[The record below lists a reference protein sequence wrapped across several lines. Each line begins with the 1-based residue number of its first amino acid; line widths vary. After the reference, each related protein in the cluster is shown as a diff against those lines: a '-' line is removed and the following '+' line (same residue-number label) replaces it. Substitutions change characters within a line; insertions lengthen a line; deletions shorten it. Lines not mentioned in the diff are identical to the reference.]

1 MKPSVS
7 LIIPCRN
14 ENNYIDTVIDN
25 LIAQDYPSDKV
36 EIIIAEGRSTDGT
49 VERIQAKAAQ
59 HSNIF
64 LIDNEEK
71 VVPYGLNK
79 AIKAAKGEYIVRI
92 DAHCEYPT
100 NYVSR
105 LIEVHQE
112 LGAENTGGVWITRPG
127 SESNIGKT
135 IALATS
141 HPFGIGNSH
150 YRLGT
155 DGITEVDTVP
165 YGCFKKDLFDRI
177 GFFDTDLTRNQ
188 DDEFNARIIK
198 NKGKIYLIPDLE
210 IIYYA
215 RPTLQK
221 MSKMFF
227 QYGIFKPLANK
238 KVGHISTVRQLV
250 PFAFVMYLLVGLPI
264 SFIGPLF
271 CYLYVSGIAFYF
283 LINLFISISIALKH
297 QKGSLLLLLPITF
310 TAIHLSYGWGYLRG
324 IIKYLIL
331 NKQTKKQLDTS
342 R

>member
-1 MKPSVS
+1 MKPTVS

-14 ENNYIDTVIDN
+14 EYNYIETVIDN
-25 LIAQDYPSDKV
+25 LIGQDYPSDKI
-36 EIIIAEGRSTDGT
+36 EIIIAEGRSDDGT
-49 VERIQAKAAQ
+49 VERIKAKAAIYP
-59 HSNIF
+59 NI
-64 LIDNEEK
+64 LIIDNEEK

-79 AIKAAKGEYIVRI
+79 AIQAAKGEYIVRI
-92 DAHCEYPT
+92 DAHCEYPS

-112 LGAENTGGVWITRPG
+112 LNAENTGGVWITRPG
-127 SESNIGKT
+127 SNSEVGKT

-141 HPFGIGNSH
+141 HAFGIGNSY

-155 DGITEVDTVP
+155 EGITEVDTVP

-177 GFFDTDLTRNQ
+177 GYFDTDLTRNQ

-198 NKGKIYLIPDLE
+198 NGGKIYLIPDLE
-210 IIYYA
+210 IIYFA
-215 RPTLQK
+215 RPTWQK
-221 MSKMFF
+221 MSKMFY
-227 QYGIFKPLANK
+227 QYGLFKPLANK

-250 PFAFVMYLLVGLPI
+250 PFAFVLYVLFGLSI
-264 SFIGPLF
+264 AFIGPLF
-271 CYLYVSGIAFYF
+271 CWLYLSGLGFYF
-283 LINLFISISIALKH
+283 LVNLFISTSIALKH
-297 QKGSLLLLLPITF
+297 KKGVLLMLLPITF
-310 TAIHLSYGWGYLRG
+310 VTIHFSYGWGYLRG